1 MEYEK
6 LLHGVEYTGKL
17 PKGLASTVAQ
27 DSRKVT
33 PGAVFACIKG
43 KKTDGH
49 DYVDAAI
56 RAGAGLIVTERML
69 PNVENQVVVKDARS
83 AYAVIC
89 QNYFDN
95 PAKKLTLIGVSGTN
109 GKTTVSGMLKQT
121 LENAGV
127 KCGLIGTNGNE
138 IADVFIPA
146 KFTTPEAFDMA
157 ALLDRMVKAGC
168 THAVMEAS
176 SQALDQGR
184 LSGLRFALGIFTN
197 LSQDHLDYHGTMEE
211 YYKAKKILFT
221 QSDTGVFSAD
231 DEAGQKLLQESVCV
245 TNYSYSVMRQDA
257 DFTAED
263 IMYNAGS
270 VDFTFCNKENKAK
283 AHFAIP
289 GKYSVSNAL
298 AVLGAAAILGLS
310 DDVAIDALKKVKG
323 VAGRSEVLHNTDF
336 TVIRDFAHTADG
348 LEKFCGAMK
357 PFVSGRLVVLFGCA
371 GDRDS
376 KKRFDMGVAVAKWA
390 DEIFLTADNPRS
402 EPIQSTIKDAVKAI
416 ESSKKAY
423 RVVKDR
429 KEAVLMALD
438 SLHKGDMLLLC
449 GKGHEDYQVMDG
461 YTVYFNEKELV
472 EEWLKW
478 QK

>member
-1 MEYEK
+1 MEYQQ

-17 PKGLASTVAQ
+17 PKGQASTVAQ

-33 PGAVFACIKG
+33 YGAVFVCIKG

-49 DYVDAAI
+49 DYVSTAI
-56 RAGAGLIVTERML
+56 KAGAGLIVTERML
-69 PNVENQVVVKDARS
+69 PGVENQVVVKDARS

-95 PAKKLTLIGVSGTN
+95 PAKKLTLIGISGTN

-184 LSGLRFALGIFTN
+184 LSGLRFALGVFTN

-211 YYKAKKILFT
+211 YYKAKKILFS
-221 QSDTGVFSAD
+221 QSDRGVFNTD
-231 DEAGQKLLQESVCV
+231 DEAGQKLLKESVCT
-245 TNYSYSVMRQDA
+245 TNYSYSVARQNA

-263 IMYNAGS
+263 IAYSASG
-270 VDFTFCNKENKAK
+270 VDFEFCNKENKAK

-298 AVLGAAAILGLS
+298 AVLGAAVILGLS
-310 DDVAIDALKKVKG
+310 DAVAVDALKKVKG
-323 VAGRSEVLHNTDF
+323 VAGRSEVLHSTDF

-357 PFVSGRLVVLFGCA
+357 PYANGKLAVLFGCA
-371 GDRDS
+371 GDRDP
-376 KKRFDMGVAVAKWA
+376 KKRFDMGAAVAKWA
-390 DEIFLTADNPRS
+390 DEIFITADNPRS
-402 EPIQSTIKDAVKAI
+402 EPIQSTMKDAIKAI
-416 ESSKKAY
+416 ESSKKVY
-423 RVVKDR
+423 YVEEDR
-429 KEAVLMALD
+429 KKAILIALD
-438 SLHKGDMLLLC
+438 SLNKGDMLLLC
-449 GKGHEDYQVMDG
+449 GKGHEDYQAMNG

-472 EEWLKW
+472 EEWLKC